1 MAAAESPLQATTRGP
16 GLVRGDAAIRE
27 VPLIQLDAAEAA
39 AAARENRHRNSET
52 AQDRYSPETRC
63 APRL

>member
-52 AQDRYSPETRC
+52 AQDR
-63 APRL
+63 